1 MLLGLTEAA
10 ACQGPLQCPVNC
22 STRLSRYTHPAS
34 SALSAGQPSPLSTH
48 HLIGWGHWWLQVE
61 HLQVCL
67 RQLQGLQFHR
77 GGVQDLIVSE
87 KRKRLPNRDLG
98 LPSPWAGQASK
109 TPWLK
114 EEQGKL
120 PGLVDSPSSA

>member
-22 STRLSRYTHPAS
+22 STRLSRCTHPAS
-34 SALSAGQPSPLSTH
+34 SALLSAGQPSPLSTH

-87 KRKRLPNRDLG
+87 
-98 LPSPWAGQASK
+98 
-109 TPWLK
+109 
-114 EEQGKL
+114 EEEEAAKQGSGA
-120 PGLVDSPSSA
+120 P